1 MSEPKRVLIVG
12 GGLAGLA
19 AAVTLAAEG
28 FQVSIHERRPVL
40 GGRASSSPTGE
51 GEEAVDNCQHVLMRC
66 CTALWDFYGRIGVQ
80 SKIRFSDRITFLD
93 AAGVTSVLTTVPLP
107 APLHLGPSFLRFNAL
122 GPGDKLAVA
131 RALAAMLTGRV
142 GKGVAELPIGDWL
155 RRRGQSERAMAHFWR
170 PVLVSALNEEPER
183 TAAHYAFHLF
193 RQGFLGHRRAFE
205 IGVPTVPLGELY
217 SEPVPRYLAAR
228 GGQVYLRSRVD
239 RIRLAVDGAADG
251 VVLADGTEQAADYVV
266 TAVPWHAL
274 PPLLPAEL
282 VDREPYFGNL
292 RCLQGSPITAVHLW
306 FDRPITAPEHCV
318 LLDREV
324 QWIFNKSAPGGNAYL
339 GLVVSASR
347 DWLPKSRAQILAAA
361 MRDLERALPAARG
374 VPVVRAAVIK
384 EPNATFSPAPGAEQW
399 RPQAVSPVP
408 RLLIAGD
415 WTRTGWPAT
424 MESAVRSGYQ
434 AAEAILAAEGR
445 PRPLV
450 PPALSS

>member
-1 MSEPKRVLIVG
+1 VG
-12 GGLAGLA
+12 SGLAGLA
-19 AAVTLAAEG
+19 AAVALAGEG
-28 FQVSIHERRPVL
+28 FRVSVHERRPVL

-80 SKIRFSDRITFLD
+80 SRIRFSDRITFLD
-93 AAGVTSVLTTVPLP
+93 AAGVTSVLTTAPLP

-122 GPGDKLAVA
+122 GAADKLAVA

-142 GKGVAELPIGDWL
+142 GKEVAEQPIGDWL

-170 PVLVSALNEEPER
+170 PVLVSALNEEPES

-228 GGQVYLRSRVD
+228 GGQVHLRSRVD
-239 RIRLAVDGAADG
+239 RIRLRDGAADG
-251 VVLADGTEQAADYVV
+251 VVLADGTEEAADYVV
-266 TAVPWHAL
+266 SAVPWHAL
-274 PPLLPAEL
+274 PPLLPTMVVEC
-282 VDREPYFGNL
+282 EPYFANL
-292 RCLQGSPITAVHLW
+292 RCLKGSPITAVHLW
-306 FDRPITAPEHCV
+306 FDRPIPAPEHCV

-339 GLVVSASR
+339 GLVVSASY
-347 DWLPKSRAQILAAA
+347 DWLPQPRAQILAAA
-361 MRDLERALPAARG
+361 TRDLEAALPAARG

-384 EPNATFSPAPGAEQW
+384 EPNATFSPAPGSEAW
-399 RPQAVSPVP
+399 RPGPVSPVP
-408 RLLIAGD
+408 RLLVAGD

-434 AAEAILAAEGR
+434 CAEAILAAEGR
-445 PRPLV
+445 PRSLV
-450 PPALSS
+450 PSGLSAG

>member
-1 MSEPKRVLIVG
+1 MSEPRRVLILG

-28 FQVSIHERRPVL
+28 FRVSVHERRPVL

-66 CTALWDFYGRIGVQ
+66 CTTLWDFYGRIGVQ
-80 SKIRFSDRITFLD
+80 QKIRFSDRITFLERS
-93 AAGVTSVLTTVPLP
+93 GVPSVLTGAPLP
-107 APLHLGPSFLRFNAL
+107 APLHLGPSFLRFHAL
-122 GPGDKLAVA
+122 GAADKLAVA

-142 GKGVAELPIGDWL
+142 GKEVEEQPIGDWL
-155 RRRGQSERAMAHFWR
+155 RRRGQTERALAHFWR
-170 PVLVSALNEEPER
+170 PVLVSALNEEPES

-228 GGQVYLRSRVD
+228 GSQVHLRARVD
-239 RIRLAVDGAADG
+239 RIRVRDGAAAG

-266 TAVPWHAL
+266 SAVPWHAL
-274 PPLLPAEL
+274 PPLLPTRL
-282 VDREPYFGNL
+282 VEYEPYFANL
-292 RCLQGSPITAVHLW
+292 RWLKGSPITAVHVW

-324 QWIFNKSAPGGNAYL
+324 QWIFNKSTPGGNAYL
-339 GLVVSASR
+339 GLVVSASY
-347 DWLPKSRAQILAAA
+347 DWLPQSRAQILAAA
-361 MRDLERALPAARG
+361 MRDMEAALPAARG

-384 EPNATFSPAPGAEQW
+384 EPNATFSPAPGSEEW
-399 RPQAVSPVP
+399 RPRPVSPVP
-408 RLLIAGD
+408 RLLVAGD

-434 AAEAILAAEGR
+434 CAEAILVAEGR
-445 PRPLV
+445 PRSLV
-450 PPALSS
+450 PPRLSS